1 MEKNGKNYKSLMQ
14 LLFFFKG
21 NLYTMSAVSFWEI
34 SMLWCSEN
42 EGIACMVDFYR
53 YVFISTYAF
62 CSYPGQQPAENVYDQ
77 IL

>member
-1 MEKNGKNYKSLMQ
+1 
-14 LLFFFKG
+14 
-21 NLYTMSAVSFWEI
+21 MSAVSFWEI